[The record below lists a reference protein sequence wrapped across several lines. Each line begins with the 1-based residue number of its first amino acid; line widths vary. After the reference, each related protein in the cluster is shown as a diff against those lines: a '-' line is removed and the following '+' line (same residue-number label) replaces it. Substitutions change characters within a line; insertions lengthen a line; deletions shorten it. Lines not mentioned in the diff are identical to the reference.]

1 MNLWPL
7 VAAFLAFTISAWLSR
22 RFCDPLSRLHL
33 LDHPNERSLHSRPTP
48 RTGGVAI
55 LAGIF
60 SVIPIWA
67 FNFGG
72 MVPEFSLILG
82 TLIVAVFSFFDDRH
96 GVPASLRLLSHFLG
110 AGVVVIGTDIALPF
124 LQMLIYSSWISVGI
138 STFFLVWMINLY
150 NFMDGM
156 DGFAG
161 GMTVIG
167 FACLGVFGWLAG
179 NVPFLMVSLSV
190 AAGAAG
196 FLFFNFPPARI
207 FMGDTGSAS
216 LGLLAGGLILW
227 GSRDAVFPF
236 WAGVLVFSPFI
247 VDATVTLLTRIMKR
261 EHFWMA
267 HRTHFYQRLVVLG
280 WGHRKTVLA
289 EYILMFACSGSA
301 LWMTAKPPL
310 WQIKMLFF
318 WAFVYTVLAVLVS
331 RLERQRSLK
340 TDCS

>member
-1 MNLWPL
+1 MNIWPL
-7 VAAFLAFTISAWLSR
+7 VAAFLASAISAWLTR

-55 LAGIF
+55 LAGVF

-67 FNFGG
+67 YNSGG
-72 MVPEFSLILG
+72 LGPGLWLILG
-82 TLIVAVFSFFDDRH
+82 GLIVAAFSFFDDRH
-96 GVPASLRLLSHFLG
+96 GLPASVRLLSHFLG
-110 AGVVVIGTDIALPF
+110 ASFVVIGAGLTLPSIF
-124 LQMLIYSSWISVGI
+124 HQMSIFSSWVGI
-138 STFFLVWMINLY
+138 GLTIVFLVWMVNLY

-167 FACLGVFGWLAG
+167 FATLGVFGWLAG

-190 AAGAAG
+190 AAAAAG

-227 GSRDAVFPF
+227 GSRDAVLPF

-247 VDATVTLLTRIMKR
+247 VDATVTLLTRVMKR
-261 EHFWMA
+261 ERFWLA
-267 HRTHFYQRLVVLG
+267 HRTHFYQRLVMLG

-289 EYILMFACSGSA
+289 EYILMIACSGSA
-301 LWMTAKPPL
+301 LWMAAKPQF
-310 WQIKMLFF
+310 WQTKMLLF
-318 WAFVYTVLAVLVS
+318 WALVYTLLAILVS
-331 RLERQRSLK
+331 RLERQRS
-340 TDCS
+340 